1 MGRWGPEARA
11 LNEQKGGVRTA
22 TSCAPT
28 SRPTPIR
35 STRPSPPCF
44 RSKLAARHRH
54 GACGTIGFDAWPARS
69 GGSASPTPNAPDH
82 QWHSRARD
90 VDDDSVDP
98 SVAYSCPSCA
108 FGAWFMRLRWRS
120 GGRTSLPPAP
130 AYQQLLIKPVTVTP
144 TRIELCRGV
153 RQVGCCLAGWI
164 DRDSPLTSASHEL
177 M

>member
-35 STRPSPPCF
+35 STRASPPCF
-44 RSKLAARHRH
+44 SDRSWRPVTVEVPVDGLIDGR
-54 GACGTIGFDAWPARS
+54 PARS

-82 QWHSRARD
+82 QLHSRARD

-130 AYQQLLIKPVTVTP
+130 AY
-144 TRIELCRGV
+144 GV
-153 RQVGCCLAGWI
+153 PAVADQTGDADGEA
-164 DRDSPLTSASHEL
+164 DAN
-177 M
+177 